1 MHIALCR
8 AVGAPDLQML
18 ASKCAKGGRRTL
30 DSWCDPKRRKI
41 AEGKILGG
49 GHISIWCTDLD
60 PEMVQQD
67 TVVLHFGAECFAGHT
82 MFVGGY
88 W

>member
-1 MHIALCR
+1 M
-8 AVGAPDLQML
+8 VG
-18 ASKCAKGGRRTL
+18 
-30 DSWCDPKRRKI
+30 SWYDPKRRKI

-60 PEMVQQD
+60 PEMMQQD

-82 MFVGGY
+82 MFVGGC